1 MSEKQESEEF
11 VTSTISVAIP
21 EFNEQYVNGKT
32 VTFYSINV
40 TNHYSKTNWS
50 LVKRFSAFESLY
62 KDLLK
67 LLTNIPSIPK
77 KNFI

>member
-1 MSEKQESEEF
+1 MDNQGSEEF

-50 LVKRFSAFESLY
+50 LVKRFSEFVSSGLLLITVGSLRSSF
-62 KDLLK
+62 
-67 LLTNIPSIPK
+67 TFFS
-77 KNFI
+77 

>member
-40 TNHYSKTNWS
+40 TNHYSKTN
-50 LVKRFSAFESLY
+50 
-62 KDLLK
+62 
-67 LLTNIPSIPK
+67 
-77 KNFI
+77 